1 MNNQNILRSETMRVE
16 VLGIEMTIP
25 NKLIRKINEFM
36 NNPEKKETLQ
46 KEEREL
52 YEAFLDFFLKTKVVA
67 ENSWEQKM
75 TNAKKATNA
84 KINRTREKIQNAI
97 NLLKLQ
103 GEEINPYRIAKTA
116 KISYNTARK
125 YYAELK
131 F

>member
-52 YEAFLDFFLKTKVVA
+52 YEAFLDFFLKTKVVTK
-67 ENSWEQKM
+67 NSWEQKM